1 MLGLLPFL
9 FSLSIYHSLV
19 GEEVVVVTLLLVETK
34 HSQVSELVSY
44 SDSFHHCQRI
54 VGGTAA
60 SQAINKRKCRGRL
73 SIFMKIGCSSYLY
86 TNPSRNDIY
95 IWYSTERNQSM
106 TSTKRKR
113 KRFLDQLQLHVGKVR
128 NIYYTPSI

>member
-44 SDSFHHCQRI
+44 SDSFHRQRI

-60 SQAINKRKCRGRL
+60 SQAINKRKCRGTLKYFHENRVFF
-73 SIFMKIGCSSYLY
+73 IFVYKS
-86 TNPSRNDIY
+86 
-95 IWYSTERNQSM
+95 
-106 TSTKRKR
+106 K
-113 KRFLDQLQLHVGKVR
+113 
-128 NIYYTPSI
+128 

>member
-44 SDSFHHCQRI
+44 SDSFHCQRI

-60 SQAINKRKCRGRL
+60 SQAINKRKCRGTLKYFHENRVFF
-73 SIFMKIGCSSYLY
+73 IFVYKS
-86 TNPSRNDIY
+86 
-95 IWYSTERNQSM
+95 
-106 TSTKRKR
+106 K
-113 KRFLDQLQLHVGKVR
+113 
-128 NIYYTPSI
+128 